1 VLELRDASIDP
12 ILEKRN
18 GVVAEKELEEGPGEE
33 DVVVAEGTTTRD
45 PADRSSR
52 GKKSRW
58 RTSVTLLTSCLVVT
72 GLIIAAIYLSAS
84 SRSKGPTPTPIKIT
98 RLISTGDATRATIS
112 PDGKYVAHLIKEAGR
127 QSLRIRQVA
136 TGSDTQIAPPAEVD
150 YLGMTF
156 SPDGNY
162 LYYVAN
168 DFSLNGS
175 TPPNS
180 ALYRVAVIGG
190 SSRKLIER
198 LDSPVTFSP
207 DGNRIAFVREY
218 TELGESALMVS
229 RLDGTEERK
238 LAVRKLPQYF
248 DYPAWSPDGGIIA
261 CTAASYTPPNQLAF
275 FDEQGRIVGNPAAA
289 RAWKHIRKIQ
299 WLKDGRELVLNV
311 VDPERDVSQLWRM
324 SYPDGEVRRITN
336 DLNDYFDASLTAD
349 SSTLVTVESKRFSS
363 IWTAPASNLNRL
375 SQITEAG
382 GAYDKVCW
390 GPEGR
395 IVYSTNMRG
404 QEAVWTM
411 NADGSDLKKMTSDGL
426 CSLSPDSIGPSVS
439 PDGRYILFSC
449 ATPGDGDY
457 GAKRGICRMEKDG
470 ANLKTLTAE
479 NSPDDPRCSPDGRWV
494 VYAAP
499 SPAKWSVL
507 WKIPIDGGDAIQL
520 NDAISAQPSISPD
533 GRFIACFYLD
543 EQTNTQTSQMS
554 IAILPFEGA
563 PPRKIFRAPATV
575 NRFAG
580 IRWTA
585 DGRSLTY
592 VDSLNGYSNIWSQ
605 PLDGGPPKRLTD
617 FKGDQALSFDWSPDG
632 KRLVVLRGAT
642 VSNVVSIANF

>member
-1 VLELRDASIDP
+1 VRTRFIKTAERALSFG
-12 ILEKRN
+12 N
-18 GVVAEKELEEGPGEE
+18 VAERSGL
-33 DVVVAEGTTTRD
+33 
-45 PADRSSR
+45 PA
-52 GKKSRW
+52 
-58 RTSVTLLTSCLVVT
+58 
-72 GLIIAAIYLSAS
+72 
-84 SRSKGPTPTPIKIT
+84 PTPIKIT
-98 RLISTGDATRATIS
+98 RLISTGDASRATIS
-112 PDGKYVAHLIKEAGR
+112 PDGRYVAYLIKEAGR

-136 TGSDTQIAPPAEVD
+136 TGGDTQIAPPAEVD

-156 SPDGNY
+156 SPDSNY

-168 DFSLNGS
+168 GFSLKGA
-175 TPPNS
+175 TPPKS
-180 ALYRVAVIGG
+180 ALYQVAVIGG

-198 LDSPVTFSP
+198 LGSPITFSP

-218 TELGESALMVS
+218 TDMGESALMVS

-238 LAVRKLPQYF
+238 LAARKLPDYF
-248 DYPAWSPDGGIIA
+248 DYPVWSPDGGIIA

-275 FDEQGRIVGNPAAA
+275 FDEHGRSLGSPAAA
-289 RAWKHIRKIQ
+289 RVWKHIRKIQ
-299 WLKDGRELVLNV
+299 WLRDGRELVLNV

-349 SSTLVTVESKRFSS
+349 SSMLVTLESKRISS
-363 IWTAPASNLNRL
+363 IWTAPASDLNRL

-390 GPEGR
+390 APDGR

-411 NADGSDLKKMTSDGL
+411 RPDGSGRKKMASDGL
-426 CSLSPDSIGPSVS
+426 CSLSPDSLSPSVS
-439 PDGRYILFSC
+439 PGGRYILFSC
-449 ATPGDGDY
+449 VTPAHGSY
-457 GAKRGICRMEKDG
+457 GGKRGVCRMEKDG
-470 ANLKTLTAE
+470 ANLKILSVE
-479 NSPDDPRCSPDGRWV
+479 SSPNDPQCTPDGRWV

-499 SPAKWSVL
+499 SSTKWSVL
-507 WKIPIDGGDAIQL
+507 WKIPIDGGAAIQL
-520 NDAISAQPSISPD
+520 NDDISTQPSISPD

-554 IAILPFEGA
+554 IAILPIEGA
-563 PPRKIFRAPATV
+563 PPRKIFKTLATA

-580 IRWTA
+580 IRWTG
-585 DGRSLTY
+585 DGRALTY
-592 VDSLNGYSNIWSQ
+592 VDSLNGYSNVWSQ

-632 KRLVVLRGAT
+632 KRLVILRGAA
-642 VSNVVSIANF
+642 VSNVVSIANFR